1 MNPKRI
7 LLILAGLL
15 AFTVGLVTALH
26 AQDSSQRFDDA
37 RHVKPANP
45 ATHPDKVRWV
55 KTDTAA

>member
-26 AQDSSQRFDDA
+26 AQAPFQRLDVSSSACHATQSGDA
-37 RHVKPANP
+37 TR
-45 ATHPDKVRWV
+45 
-55 KTDTAA
+55 

>member
-26 AQDSSQRFDDA
+26 AQDQSLGFEARCSVYHPSQFGSG
-37 RHVKPANP
+37 
-45 ATHPDKVRWV
+45 TY
-55 KTDTAA
+55 